1 MKKVYSLLTMAV
13 IAAMSLTMTSCDGDD
28 YWDDPHGWDDPY
40 GWYNHYDDWGWNNN
54 DWNNGSQGGSQNS
67 DLVDMARLL
76 TGEWYGP
83 VTYST
88 LSNDGQSRET
98 YEFYADMKFFQYAY
112 SRDALSGEGTE
123 EDYVYNNDGS
133 VAKQQHLEFSWY
145 IDDNYDIYIKYKNS
159 GATFVMDYGSSQ
171 SGFHLGYEKGHDQD
185 TFWGYM
191 IGTGSSKGDVI
202 HIDLE
207 RVNQTSQAKSFGSS
221 KASEK
226 TVKSSSSFGKGATIK
241 PLKADSSRLIRR

>member
-1 MKKVYSLLTMAV
+1 MAV
-13 IAAMSLTMTSCDGDD
+13 IAAMSLTLTSCDGDD

-67 DLVDMARLL
+67 DLVDMAQLL

-83 VTYST
+83 VTYSY
-88 LSNDGQSRET
+88 LSDDGQSRQT
-98 YEFYADMKFFQYAY
+98 DEFYADMKFFQYAY

-123 EDYVYNNDGS
+123 EDYVYNGDGS
-133 VAKQQHLEFSWY
+133 VAEQQHLEFSWY

-171 SGFHLGYEKGHDQD
+171 AGFFLGREKGSNVDS
-185 TFWGYM
+185 FFGYM

-202 HIDLE
+202 YINLL
-207 RVNQTSQAKSFGSS
+207 RQNTVNNSKVAKVQAKDGTKKMVSFG
-221 KASEK
+221 
-226 TVKSSSSFGKGATIK
+226 
-241 PLKADSSRLIRR
+241 DSSRVYPLLKATAAQLNHRR

>member
-28 YWDDPHGWDDPY
+28 YWDEPHGWNDPY
-40 GWYNHYDDWGWNNN
+40 GWYDHYDDWGWNNN

-67 DLVDMARLL
+67 YLVAEAQML
-76 TGEWYGP
+76 TGEWYGQ
-83 VTYST
+83 VTYSA

-133 VAKQQHLEFSWY
+133 VADQQHLEFSWY

-171 SGFHLGYEKGHDQD
+171 AGFFLGRKKGSNVDS
-185 TFWGYM
+185 FFGYM
-191 IGTGSSKGDVI
+191 IGTGKVKGDI
-202 HIDLE
+202 IYIDLL
-207 RVNQTSQAKSFGSS
+207 RQNTVNNSKVAKVQAKDGTKKMVSFG
-221 KASEK
+221 
-226 TVKSSSSFGKGATIK
+226 
-241 PLKADSSRLIRR
+241 DSSRVYPLLKATAAQLNHRR

>member
-13 IAAMSLTMTSCDGDD
+13 IVAMSLTMASCDGDD
-28 YWDDPHGWDDPY
+28 YWYDPY
-40 GWYNHYDDWGWNNN
+40 GWYDHYDDWGWSNN
-54 DWNNGSQGGSQNS
+54 DWNNGWQGGSQNS
-67 DLVDMARLL
+67 YLVAEARLL

-83 VTYST
+83 VTYSV

-123 EDYVYNNDGS
+123 EDYVYNDDGS
-133 VAKQQHLEFSWY
+133 VADQQHLEFSWY
-145 IDDNYDIYIKYKNS
+145 IDDNSDIYIKYKNS

-171 SGFHLGYEKGHDQD
+171 AGFFLGRKEGSNVDS
-185 TFWGYM
+185 FFGYM

-202 HIDLE
+202 YIDLK
-207 RVNQTSQAKSFGSS
+207 RVNQTSQAKAFGSS

-226 TVKSSSSFGKGATIK
+226 TVKSSSSFGMGATIK
-241 PLKADSSRLIRR
+241 PLKADSSRLNNRR

>member
-28 YWDDPHGWDDPY
+28 YWDDHYGWYDPY
-40 GWYNHYDDWGWNNN
+40 GWYDHYDDWGWNNN
-54 DWNNGSQGGSQNS
+54 DWNNGWQGGSQNS

-83 VTYST
+83 VTYSA

-123 EDYVYNNDGS
+123 EDYVYNDDGS
-133 VAKQQHLEFSWY
+133 VADQQHLEFSWY
-145 IDDNYDIYIKYKNS
+145 IDDNSDIYIKYKNS

-171 SGFHLGYEKGHDQD
+171 TGFHLGYEKGHEQD
-185 TFWGYM
+185 TFW
-191 IGTGSSKGDVI
+191 
-202 HIDLE
+202 
-207 RVNQTSQAKSFGSS
+207 
-221 KASEK
+221 
-226 TVKSSSSFGKGATIK
+226 AT
-241 PLKADSSRLIRR
+241 